1 MKKLLQT
8 LKLIREINSLNKND
22 FHVFRVDADT
32 DCKTMGYLSKYLDE
46 KHINHI
52 VIRSG
57 ISIKS
62 LAVND
67 KKELLEYIKKE
78 IGLED

>member
-1 MKKLLQT
+1 MKKLKL
-8 LKLIREINSLNKND
+8 LKLIKEIKSLNKDD

-32 DCKTMGYLSKYLDE
+32 DCKTMCSLSEYLDK
-46 KHINHI
+46 KHIDHI

-57 ISIKS
+57 VSVKS
-62 LAVND
+62 LAAKD

>member
-8 LKLIREINSLNKND
+8 LKLIKEIKSLNKND

-32 DCKTMGYLSKYLDE
+32 DCETMCSLSEYLDK
-46 KHINHI
+46 KHIEHI

-62 LAVND
+62 LAADD

>member
-1 MKKLLQT
+1 MKKLKL
-8 LKLIREINSLNKND
+8 LKLIREIKSLNKND
-22 FHVFRVDADT
+22 FHVFRVDADI
-32 DCKTMGYLSKYLDE
+32 DYQTMGYLSEYLDK

-52 VIRSG
+52 IIQSG

-62 LAVND
+62 LAARD

>member
-8 LKLIREINSLNKND
+8 LKLIKEIKSLNKND

-32 DCKTMGYLSKYLDE
+32 DCKTMSDFSEYLDE
-46 KHINHI
+46 IHINHI

-62 LAVND
+62 LAARD
-67 KKELLEYIKKE
+67 KKELFEYIKKE

>member
-8 LKLIREINSLNKND
+8 LKLIKEIKSLNKND
-22 FHVFRVDADT
+22 FHVFRVDVDT
-32 DCKTMGYLSKYLDE
+32 DCETMCLLSEYLDE

-52 VIRSG
+52 VIKSG
-57 ISIKS
+57 FSVKS
-62 LAVND
+62 FAARD

>member
-1 MKKLLQT
+1 MKKLKL
-8 LKLIREINSLNKND
+8 LKLIKEIKSLNKND
-22 FHVFRVDADT
+22 FHVFRVDVNT
-32 DCKTMGYLSKYLDE
+32 DCETMCDLSEYLDE

-52 VIRSG
+52 VIPSG

-62 LAVND
+62 LAADD

>member
-8 LKLIREINSLNKND
+8 LKLIKEIKSLNKND

-32 DCKTMGYLSKYLDE
+32 DCKTMCSLSEYLDK
-46 KHINHI
+46 KHIAHI

-62 LAVND
+62 LAADD

>member
-1 MKKLLQT
+1 MKKLLKL
-8 LKLIREINSLNKND
+8 LKLIKEIKSLNKND
-22 FHVFRVDADT
+22 FHVFRVDANT
-32 DCKTMGYLSKYLDE
+32 DCETMCDLSEYLDE
-46 KHINHI
+46 MHINHI
-52 VIRSG
+52 VMRSG

-62 LAVND
+62 LAARD

>member
-1 MKKLLQT
+1 MKKLLKL
-8 LKLIREINSLNKND
+8 LKQIKEIKKLDKND

-32 DCKTMGYLSKYLDE
+32 DCETMCDLSEYLDE
-46 KHINHI
+46 MHINHI
-52 VIRSG
+52 VMRSG

-62 LAVND
+62 LAARD